1 MKYLSILAA
10 IILFCS
16 CGQTSQSL
24 STIDKNKIQA
34 TMIEVELKD
43 SGSLFIL
50 LAKDG
55 TINRKGD
62 LKTPNKN
69 FFMGITKENLF
80 DKLIQVTPNE
90 LSAYNNKVHVLAD
103 TTKSVNKIKI
113 GFSSS
118 DGDSG
123 FEYYTD
129 EPIDKL
135 PKPIQDFINSA
146 IQITDPWF
154 NSQQEMTKLK

>member
-1 MKYLSILAA
+1 MLT
-10 IILFCS
+10 IILFISS
-16 CGQTSQSL
+16 CGRTSQSL
-24 STIDKNKIQA
+24 STIDKDNIQA
-34 TMIEVELKD
+34 TMIEVELMD

-62 LKTPNKN
+62 LKTPDKN

-80 DKLIQVTPNE
+80 DKLIQVMPNE
-90 LSAYNNKVHVLAD
+90 LSSYNNKVHVLAD

-113 GFSSS
+113 GFSRL
-118 DGDSG
+118 DGDNG

-154 NSQQEMTKLK
+154 NSQQKMTKPQ